1 MGNRSLI
8 FQEYKRKTKPSYLRE
23 VTKEDVNEFRE
34 FGVIYT
40 DETKAHTVSI
50 SDADL
55 ESGSPKIG
63 DMIAVNENTT
73 SDQWLVNQKYFQE
86 NFHTKVNLDDYC
98 VILFK

>member
-1 MGNRSLI
+1 MENRSLI

-23 VTKEDVNEFRE
+23 VTKEDIDEFNE

-40 DETKAHTVSI
+40 DETKVHTVSI

-55 ESGSPKIG
+55 KDGSPRIG

-73 SDQWLVNQKYFQE
+73 SDQWLVNQKYFHE
-86 NFHTKVNLDDYC
+86 NFYTEAYLDGYC